1 MKNFM
6 QDNGSRSDVIIG
18 GLAVVCVVLAMLP
31 FMPGELSM
39 VLTGL
44 FVALFALF
52 SMLIWREQPRD
63 EREAQLV
70 LASDRLGFLAGAIVL
85 SLIVVIQTLR
95 HQNTLL
101 FVTVLVSMIIAKLVG
116 KYLQK

>member
-1 MKNFM
+1 MKDFFSK
-6 QDNGSRSDVIIG
+6 DSSGGDVIIG
-18 GLAVVCVVLAMLP
+18 CLAIACIALAMMP

-39 VLTGL
+39 LLTGI

-52 SMLIWREQPRD
+52 SMLIWREKPRD

-70 LASDRLGFLAGAIVL
+70 MASDRLGFLAGAVVL

-95 HQNTLL
+95 HQDTLL
-101 FVTVLVSMIIAKLVG
+101 FVAVLVTMIIAKLIG
-116 KYLQK
+116 KYIHK